1 MISIF
6 TLLLFLFVLVMCLF
20 LWLVRREIVY
30 RTVRNRWVYLVVPF
44 LAVLVL
50 WFTLISQPTLDEL
63 AKGVLSAMIFISF
76 LIDSRGMTEEGLVL
90 NSFDIKGVPF
100 SEINKIVL
108 YQPQGSAEIKMNFFR
123 NGWRG
128 PMLKF
133 SASMEELVTFLAQH
147 LNEEAEIDIM
157 IDSDQE

>member
-6 TLLLFLFVLVMCLF
+6 TLLLFLFFFVMCLF

-44 LAVLVL
+44 LAILVL
-50 WFTLISQPTLDEL
+50 WFTLISQPTADEL
-63 AKGVLSAMIFISF
+63 AKGVLSALIFISF
-76 LIDSRGMTEEGLVL
+76 LLDSRGITEDGLVL
-90 NSFDIKGVPF
+90 NSFDKKGVPF

-108 YQPQGSAEIKMNFFR
+108 YQPEGSSIIKMNFFR

-133 SASMEELVTFLAQH
+133 SVSMEELVTFLAQH
-147 LNEEAEIDIM
+147 LNDDAEIDII

>member
-6 TLLLFLFVLVMCLF
+6 TLLLFLFVFVMCLF

-44 LAVLVL
+44 LAILVL
-50 WFTLISQPTLDEL
+50 WFTLISQPTADKL
-63 AKGVLSAMIFISF
+63 AKGVLSALIFISF
-76 LIDSRGMTEEGLVL
+76 LLDSRGITEDGLVL
-90 NSFDIKGVPF
+90 NSFDKKGVPF

-108 YQPQGSAEIKMNFFR
+108 YQPEGSSIIKMNFFR

-133 SASMEELVTFLAQH
+133 SVSMEELVTFLAQH
-147 LNEEAEIDIM
+147 LNDDAEIDIM

>member
-6 TLLLFLFVLVMCLF
+6 TLLLFLFVFVMCLF

-44 LAVLVL
+44 LAILVL
-50 WFTLISQPTLDEL
+50 WLTLISQPTADEL
-63 AKGVLSAMIFISF
+63 AKGVLSALIFISF
-76 LIDSRGMTEEGLVL
+76 LLDSRGITEDGLVL
-90 NSFDIKGVPF
+90 NSFDKKGVPF

-108 YQPQGSAEIKMNFFR
+108 YQPEGSSIIKMNFFR

-133 SASMEELVTFLAQH
+133 SVSMEELVTFLAQH
-147 LNEEAEIDIM
+147 LNDDAEIDIM

>member
-6 TLLLFLFVLVMCLF
+6 TLLLFLFVFVMCLF

-44 LAVLVL
+44 LAILVL
-50 WFTLISQPTLDEL
+50 WFTLISHPTADEL
-63 AKGVLSAMIFISF
+63 AKGVLSALIFISF
-76 LIDSRGMTEEGLVL
+76 LLDSRGITEDGLVL
-90 NSFDIKGVPF
+90 NSFDKKGVPF

-108 YQPQGSAEIKMNFFR
+108 YQPEGSSIIKMNFFR

-133 SASMEELVTFLAQH
+133 SVSMEELVTFLAQH
-147 LNEEAEIDIM
+147 LNDDAEIDIM

>member
-6 TLLLFLFVLVMCLF
+6 TLLLFLFVFVMCLF

-30 RTVRNRWVYLVVPF
+30 RTIRNRWVYLVVPF
-44 LAVLVL
+44 LAILVL
-50 WFTLISQPTLDEL
+50 WFTLISQPTADEL
-63 AKGVLSAMIFISF
+63 AKGVLSALIFISF
-76 LIDSRGMTEEGLVL
+76 LLDSRGITEDGLVL
-90 NSFDIKGVPF
+90 NSFDKKGVPF

-108 YQPQGSAEIKMNFFR
+108 YQPEGSSIIKMNFFR

-133 SASMEELVTFLAQH
+133 SVSMEELVTFLAQH
-147 LNEEAEIDIM
+147 LNDDAEIDIM

>member
-6 TLLLFLFVLVMCLF
+6 TLLLFLFVFVMCLF

-30 RTVRNRWVYLVVPF
+30 RTVKNRWVYLVVPF
-44 LAVLVL
+44 LAILVL
-50 WFTLISQPTLDEL
+50 WFTLISQPTADEL
-63 AKGVLSAMIFISF
+63 AKGVLSALIFISF
-76 LIDSRGMTEEGLVL
+76 LLDSRGITEDGLVL
-90 NSFDIKGVPF
+90 NSFDKKGVPF

-108 YQPQGSAEIKMNFFR
+108 YQPEGSSIIKMNFFR

-133 SASMEELVTFLAQH
+133 SVSMEELVTFLAQH
-147 LNEEAEIDIM
+147 LNDDAEIDIM
-157 IDSDQE
+157 IDSEE

>member
-6 TLLLFLFVLVMCLF
+6 TLLLFLFVFVMCLF

-44 LAVLVL
+44 LAILVL
-50 WFTLISQPTLDEL
+50 WFTLISQPTADEL
-63 AKGVLSAMIFISF
+63 AKGVLSALIFISF
-76 LIDSRGMTEEGLVL
+76 LLDSRGITEDGLVL
-90 NSFDIKGVPF
+90 NSFDKKGVPF
-100 SEINKIVL
+100 SEINKNVL
-108 YQPQGSAEIKMNFFR
+108 YQPEGSSIIKMNFFR

-133 SASMEELVTFLAQH
+133 SVSMEELVTFLAQH
-147 LNEEAEIDIM
+147 LNDDAEIDIM

>member
-6 TLLLFLFVLVMCLF
+6 TLLLFLFVFVMCLF

-30 RTVRNRWVYLVVPF
+30 RTVRNRCVYLVVPF
-44 LAVLVL
+44 LAILVL
-50 WFTLISQPTLDEL
+50 WFTLISQPTADEL
-63 AKGVLSAMIFISF
+63 AKGVLSALIFISF
-76 LIDSRGMTEEGLVL
+76 LLDSRGITEDGLVL
-90 NSFDIKGVPF
+90 NSFDKKGVPF

-108 YQPQGSAEIKMNFFR
+108 YQPEGSSIIKMNFFR

-133 SASMEELVTFLAQH
+133 SVSMEELVTFLAQH
-147 LNEEAEIDIM
+147 LNDDAEIDIM

>member
-6 TLLLFLFVLVMCLF
+6 TLLLFLFVFVMCLF

-44 LAVLVL
+44 LTILVL
-50 WFTLISQPTLDEL
+50 WFTLISQPTADEL
-63 AKGVLSAMIFISF
+63 AKGVLSALIFISF
-76 LIDSRGMTEEGLVL
+76 LLDSRGITEDGLVL
-90 NSFDIKGVPF
+90 NSFDKKGVPF

-108 YQPQGSAEIKMNFFR
+108 YQPEGSSIIKMNFFR

-133 SASMEELVTFLAQH
+133 SVSMEELVTFLAQH
-147 LNEEAEIDIM
+147 LNDDAEIDIM

>member
-6 TLLLFLFVLVMCLF
+6 TLLLFLFVFVMCLF

-44 LAVLVL
+44 LAILVL
-50 WFTLISQPTLDEL
+50 WFTLISQPTADEL
-63 AKGVLSAMIFISF
+63 AKGGLSALIFISF
-76 LIDSRGMTEEGLVL
+76 LLDSRGITEDGLVL
-90 NSFDIKGVPF
+90 NSFDKKGVPF

-108 YQPQGSAEIKMNFFR
+108 YQPEGSSIIKMNFFR

-133 SASMEELVTFLAQH
+133 SVSMEELVTFLAQH
-147 LNEEAEIDIM
+147 LNDDAEIDIM

>member
-6 TLLLFLFVLVMCLF
+6 TLLLFLFVFVMCLF

-44 LAVLVL
+44 LAILVP
-50 WFTLISQPTLDEL
+50 WFTLISQPTADEL
-63 AKGVLSAMIFISF
+63 AKGVLSALIFISF
-76 LIDSRGMTEEGLVL
+76 LLDSRGITEDGLVL
-90 NSFDIKGVPF
+90 NSFDKKGVPF

-108 YQPQGSAEIKMNFFR
+108 YQPEGSSIIKMNFFR

-133 SASMEELVTFLAQH
+133 SVSMEELVTFLAQH
-147 LNEEAEIDIM
+147 LNDDAEIDIM